1 MYRRWSASIWQFCRC
16 FQSPSTGH
24 PGSTRGNISSPC
36 GASFSWRE
44 LWADTSGD
52 PPWNEIIELS
62 IFRVFLSFVSRSSDR
77 VTRLFH
83 FTAQVSPAKQLINK
97 DHVDCELRFTL
108 VHPQLSISTVEN
120 LKRRSEI
127 SIRKKKKERKK
138 FLPEETFRRKCVFKL
153 FRRQLL
159 GENFILFRAYRLFI
173 STHKRVKRRRRRNSN
188 DRQRSTS
195 REKSG
200 TLPSSHASLS
210 FNLVFFLRS
219 HPIARRP

>member
-24 PGSTRGNISSPC
+24 PVSTRGNISSPC

-127 SIRKKKKERKK
+127 SIRKKKKRKK
-138 FLPEETFRRKCVFKL
+138 KISKRRFV
-153 FRRQLL
+153 
-159 GENFILFRAYRLFI
+159 ENVYLNYFVANYSEKILFFI
-173 STHKRVKRRRRRNSN
+173 SRVSFIYLDPQTSKATEKKKLE
-188 DRQRSTS
+188 RSTTIQLA
-195 REKSG
+195 RKEW
-200 TLPSSHASLS
+200 
-210 FNLVFFLRS
+210 
-219 HPIARRP
+219 HPP